1 MGVQVVGLT
10 PRLFARTVCSRAA
23 NKAQERTIMDENTL
37 LKACKGTL
45 QNTLGGKLGLRQN
58 APRAGEDAAFSAT
71 LPALGAVDFA
81 AIVRRDLRPA
91 ALPLLLARIRQ
102 LEKSGRRALVCTDY
116 ISAPLAKRLRD
127 LGVWYVDAAGNAS
140 MRDGTGFYVY
150 ANERRPAATQ
160 PAPRGQAY
168 SEAGARAL
176 YFLARHGPKV
186 AATYRDIQATTA
198 VSLDKI
204 SKVFGELEARRVIAV
219 RGRGRYE
226 VVAADRLL
234 DLWVDAFADRLAPE
248 LEIARCCAAEG
259 ADLAGLLRREAPAL
273 KTVTVAG
280 EMAVDLVTGH
290 LRATAARL
298 YLAPED
304 EARTRRVLRLAPAQ
318 DGPIV
323 LCRAFATDLAD
334 EGVTKGGL
342 RIAHGA
348 VLYAELMAA
357 GDARLGE
364 AALRLRRER
373 LAWTL

>member
-1 MGVQVVGLT
+1 
-10 PRLFARTVCSRAA
+10 
-23 NKAQERTIMDENTL
+23 MDENAL
-37 LKACKGTL
+37 LKACEETL
-45 QNTLGGKLGLRQN
+45 RKTFGGRLGLGRS
-58 APRAGEDAAFSAT
+58 ARLLGADAAFSAT
-71 LPALGAVDFA
+71 LPTLGVVDFA
-81 AIVRRDLRPA
+81 AIVRKGLRPA
-91 ALPLLLARIRQ
+91 ALPFLLARIRQ
-102 LEKSGRRALVCTDY
+102 LETSGRRALVCTDY
-116 ISAPLAKRLRD
+116 ISPPLAKRLRD
-127 LGVWYVDAAGNAS
+127 LGVWYVDAAGNAYLQE
-140 MRDGTGFYVY
+140 GHALYVY
-150 ANERRPAATQ
+150 ADGQRLAA
-160 PAPRGQAY
+160 APPLRGQTY

-186 AATYRDIQATTA
+186 GATYRDIQATTA

-226 VVAADRLL
+226 VVAPDRLL
-234 DLWVDAFADRLAPE
+234 DLWVDGFADRLAPE
-248 LEIARCCAAEG
+248 IEIARCRAAEG
-259 ADLAGLLRREAPAL
+259 DDLARLLRREAAAL
-273 KTVTVAG
+273 ETVTIAG
-280 EMAVDLVTGH
+280 EMAADLVTGH

-334 EGVTKGGL
+334 EGVTKDGL
-342 RIAHGA
+342 RVAHGV

-357 GDARLGE
+357 GDARLDE
-364 AALRLRRER
+364 AALRLQRER

>member
-1 MGVQVVGLT
+1 
-10 PRLFARTVCSRAA
+10 
-23 NKAQERTIMDENTL
+23 MDENAL
-37 LKACKGTL
+37 LKACEETL
-45 QNTLGGKLGLRQN
+45 QKTLGGQLGLSRS
-58 APRAGEDAAFSAT
+58 ARPLGADAAFSAT

-81 AIVRRDLRPA
+81 AIVLKGLRPA
-91 ALPLLLARIRQ
+91 ALPLLLARVRQ
-102 LEKSGRRALVCTDY
+102 LKGSGRRALVCTDY
-116 ISAPLAKRLRD
+116 ISPPLAERLRD
-127 LGVWYVDAAGNAS
+127 LGVWYVDAAGNAY
-140 MRDGTGFYVY
+140 MQEGRVLYVY
-150 ANERRPAATQ
+150 TDGHRLPPAST
-160 PAPRGQAY
+160 PRGQTY
-168 SEAGARAL
+168 SAAGARAL
-176 YFLARHGPKV
+176 YFLVRHGPQV

-219 RGRGRYE
+219 RGRGRCE
-226 VVAADRLL
+226 VLAPERLL

-248 LEIARCCAAEG
+248 LEIARCRAAEG
-259 ADLAGLLRREAPAL
+259 DDLAELLHRKAPDL
-273 KTVTVAG
+273 ETVTIAG
-280 EMAVDLVTGH
+280 EIAADLVTGL
-290 LRATAARL
+290 LRANAARL

-318 DGPIV
+318 DGPVV

-334 EGVTKGGL
+334 ESLTKDGL
-342 RIAHGA
+342 RVAHGA